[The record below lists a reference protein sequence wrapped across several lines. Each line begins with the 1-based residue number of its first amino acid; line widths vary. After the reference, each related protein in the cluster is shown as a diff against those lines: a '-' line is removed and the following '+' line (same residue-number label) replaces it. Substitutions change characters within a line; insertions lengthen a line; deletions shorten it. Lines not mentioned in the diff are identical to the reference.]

1 MLAPLSK
8 YVKLLILPLVALG
21 FFLGAYFY
29 FYRGTYDPPPQVS
42 VPYQRLAPPA
52 SVHTTFTEV
61 PQIYRGTLLVDGGHR
76 NDFSPEELTSLLSR
90 IADRGHEVTFI
101 GEPSAFGGFNRLGSG
116 ERKTLLEEK
125 LRESGSFAVI
135 APDDPFTREEIDTV
149 ERFVAKGG
157 RLLLVADPTRSN
169 QINSLAE
176 RFGIT
181 FRPDY
186 LYNTVEYDLN
196 FQDIKV
202 RNFQPHPL
210 TQGLREIVLY
220 TAGSVSSAS
229 PGLAFTDGNTRSTIV
244 ERIEPFYPIVTGAEG
259 RVVAISDLTFMVP
272 PQNSVL
278 DNDRLISNIADYL
291 TASEREFDLG
301 DFPHFFHSEVDIL
314 LGRSSLFDVGTS
326 MKTLLSGFRVNSE
339 IRGFEDIARDTVF
352 LGLYEDASNVAQ
364 YLQVAGIQLD
374 GTLRTPFSTD
384 IKREGTSLVLLHNG
398 QERHVLAVLSDSQGS
413 LVDIVAQ
420 LKSGKFRDGLVSDSI
435 GVYKTP

>member
-29 FYRGTYDPPPQVS
+29 FYRGTYDPPPEVA
-42 VPYQRLAPPA
+42 VAYQRLAPPV

-61 PQIYRGTLLVDGGHR
+61 PEIRLGTLLVDGAHR
-76 NDFSPEELTSLLSR
+76 NDFSPAEITSLLSR

-101 GEPSAFGGFNRLGSG
+101 GEPSAFGGFRRLDG
-116 ERKTLLEEK
+116 EERETLLEEK

-135 APDDPFTREEIDTV
+135 APDDPFSRKEIDTV

-169 QINSLAE
+169 QINTLAE

-196 FQDIKV
+196 FQNIKV

-244 ERIEPFYPIVTGAEG
+244 ERIEPFYPIVAGAES
-259 RVVAISDLTFMVP
+259 RVLAISDLTFMVP
-272 PQNSVL
+272 PQNSIL

-301 DFPHFFHSEVDIL
+301 DFPHFFRSDVDIL

-339 IRGFEDIARDTVF
+339 IQGVEDITRDTVF

-384 IKREGTSLVLLHNG
+384 IKREDTALVLLHNG
-398 QERHVLAVLSDSQGS
+398 QERHVLVVLGDSQSS
-413 LVDIVAQ
+413 LLDIVSQ
-420 LKSGKFRDGLVSDSI
+420 LKSGKFRSGQVSDSI

>member
-1 MLAPLSK
+1 MLVPLSK
-8 YVKLLILPLVALG
+8 YGKLLILPLVALAI
-21 FFLGAYFY
+21 FLGAYFY
-29 FYRGTYDPPPQVS
+29 FYRGTYDPPPDLS

-61 PQIYRGTLLVDGGHR
+61 PEIHRGTLLVDGAHR
-76 NDFSPEELTSLLSR
+76 NDFSPEEITSLLSR
-90 IADRGHEVTFI
+90 IADRGHNVTFI
-101 GEPSAFGGFNRLGSG
+101 GEPSAFGGFRRLDAG
-116 ERKTLLEEK
+116 ERKTQLEER

-135 APDDPFTREEIDTV
+135 APDDPFSREEIDTV

-157 RLLLVADPTRSN
+157 RLLLIADPTRSN
-169 QINSLAE
+169 QINTLAE

-181 FRPDY
+181 FRPDH

-196 FQDIKV
+196 FQNIKV

-210 TQGLREIVLY
+210 TQGLREVVLY

-229 PGLAFTDGNTRSTIV
+229 PGLAFTDGNTRSSMV
-244 ERIEPFYPIVTGAEG
+244 ERIEPFYPIVAGAEG

-272 PQNSVL
+272 PQNSIL

-291 TASEREFDLG
+291 TASERRFNLD
-301 DFPHFFHSEVDIL
+301 DFPHFFRSEVDIL

-326 MKTLLSGFRVNSE
+326 MKTLLSGFRLNSE
-339 IRGFEDIARDTVF
+339 IRGVEDITRDTVF
-352 LGLYEDASNVAQ
+352 LGLYEDASDVAQ
-364 YLQVAGIQLD
+364 YLQVAGIQLG

-384 IKREGTSLVLLHNG
+384 IKREDTALMLLHNG
-398 QERHVLAVLSDSQGS
+398 QQRHVLAVLGDSQSS

-420 LKSGKFRDGLVSDSI
+420 LNSGNFRDGLVSDTI

>member
-1 MLAPLSK
+1 LAPLSK
-8 YVKLLILPLVALG
+8 YGKLLILPVVALAI
-21 FFLGAYFY
+21 FLGAYFY
-29 FYRGTYDPPPQVS
+29 FYRGTYDPPPDLS

-61 PQIYRGTLLVDGGHR
+61 PEIHRGTLLVDGAHL
-76 NDFSPEELTSLLSR
+76 NDFSPAEITSLLSR
-90 IADRGHEVTFI
+90 IADRGHNVTFI
-101 GEPSAFGGFNRLGSG
+101 GEPSAFGGFRRLAAG
-116 ERKTLLEEK
+116 ERQSQLEEK
-125 LRESGSFAVI
+125 LRESGSYVVI

-157 RLLLVADPTRSN
+157 RLLLVADPTRSK
-169 QINSLAE
+169 QINTLAE

-196 FQDIKV
+196 FQNIKV

-220 TAGSVSSAS
+220 TAGSVNSAI

-244 ERIEPFYPIVTGAEG
+244 ERIEPFYPITAGAEG

-272 PQNSVL
+272 PQNSIL
-278 DNDRLISNIADYL
+278 DNDRLVSNIADYL
-291 TASEREFDLG
+291 TASERKFNLD
-301 DFPHFFHSEVDIL
+301 DFPHFFGSDVDIL

-339 IRGFEDIARDTVF
+339 IRGVENITQDTVF
-352 LGLYEDASNVAQ
+352 LGLYEDSFDVAQ
-364 YLQVAGIQLD
+364 YLQTAGIQLD
-374 GTLRTPFSTD
+374 GTLRTPFSAD
-384 IKREGTSLVLLHNG
+384 IKREDTALVLLHNG
-398 QERHVLAVLSDSQGS
+398 QERHVLAVLGDSQSS
-413 LVDIVAQ
+413 LVDIVSQ
-420 LKSGKFRDGLVSDSI
+420 LKSGKFRDGLVSDSL

>member
-8 YVKLLILPLVALG
+8 YGKVLILPVVALAI
-21 FFLGAYFY
+21 FLGAYFY
-29 FYRGTYDPPPQVS
+29 FYRGTYDPPPDLS

-61 PQIYRGTLLVDGGHR
+61 PEIHRGTLLVDGAHL
-76 NDFSPEELTSLLSR
+76 NDFSPAEITSLLSR
-90 IADRGHEVTFI
+90 IADRGHNVTFI
-101 GEPSAFGGFNRLGSG
+101 GEPSAFGGFRSLAAG
-116 ERKTLLEEK
+116 ERKSQLEEK
-125 LRESGSFAVI
+125 LRESGSYVVI
-135 APDDPFTREEIDTV
+135 APDTPFTREEIDTV

-169 QINSLAE
+169 QINTLAE

-196 FQDIKV
+196 FQNIKV

-210 TQGLREIVLY
+210 TQGLREVVLY
-220 TAGSVSSAS
+220 TAGSVISAS

-244 ERIEPFYPIVTGAEG
+244 ERIEPFYPIVTGVNS
-259 RVVAISDLTFMVP
+259 RVVAIADLTFMVP
-272 PQNSVL
+272 PQNSIL
-278 DNDRLISNIADYL
+278 DNDKLVSNIADYL
-291 TASEREFDLG
+291 TASEREFNLD
-301 DFPHFFHSEVDIL
+301 DFPHFFRSEVDIL
-314 LGRSSLFDVGTS
+314 VGRSSLFDVGTT

-339 IRGFEDIARDTVF
+339 MRGVEDITRDTVF
-352 LGLYEDASNVAQ
+352 LGLYEDSFNVAQ

-384 IKREGTSLVLLHNG
+384 IEREDTALVLLHKG
-398 QERHVLAVLSDSQGS
+398 QERRVLAVLGDSQSS
-413 LVDIVAQ
+413 LVNIISQ
-420 LKSGKFRDGLVSDSI
+420 LKSGKFRDGQVSDSI

>member
-1 MLAPLSK
+1 MDPLSK

-29 FYRGTYDPPPQVS
+29 FYRGTYDPPPEVS
-42 VPYQRLAPPA
+42 VAFQRLAPPA
-52 SVHTTFTEV
+52 SVHNTFTEV
-61 PQIYRGTLLVDGGHR
+61 PEIHRGTLLVDGAHR

-90 IADRGHEVTFI
+90 IADRGHEVTII
-101 GEPSAFGGFNRLGSG
+101 GESSFFGGFRSLGG
-116 ERKTLLEEK
+116 AERRTLLEEK
-125 LRESGSFAVI
+125 LRESGSFVVI
-135 APDDPFTREEIDTV
+135 APGDPFTREEIDTV

-157 RLLLVADPTRSN
+157 RLLLVSDPTRSN
-169 QINSLAE
+169 QINTLAE

-202 RNFQPHPL
+202 RNFQSHPV

-229 PGLAFTDGNTRSTIV
+229 PGLAFTDGNTRSTLV
-244 ERIEPFYPIVTGAEG
+244 ERIEPFYPIVAGAEG
-259 RVVAISDLTFMVP
+259 RVVAIADLTFMVP
-272 PQNSVL
+272 PQNSIL

-301 DFPHFFHSEVDIL
+301 DFPHFFRSDVDIL

-326 MKTLLSGFRVNSE
+326 MKTLLLGFRVNSE
-339 IRGFEDIARDTVF
+339 IRGVEDITRDTVF

-364 YLQVAGIQLD
+364 YLQVAGIQAD
-374 GTLRTPFSTD
+374 GTLRTPFSAD
-384 IKREGTSLVLLHNG
+384 IKREDTALVLLHNG
-398 QERHVLAVLSDSQGS
+398 QERHVLAVLGDSQSS
-413 LVDIVAQ
+413 LVNIVSQ
-420 LKSGKFRDGLVSDSI
+420 LKSGSFRNGLVSDSI